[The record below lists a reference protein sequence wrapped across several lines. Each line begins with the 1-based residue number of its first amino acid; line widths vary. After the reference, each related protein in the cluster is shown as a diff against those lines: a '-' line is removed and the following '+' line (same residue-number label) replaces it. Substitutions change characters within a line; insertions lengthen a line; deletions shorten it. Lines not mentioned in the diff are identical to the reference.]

1 MVLLIVQPADGPL
14 ADGLLIH
21 LILAAQIVLRAH
33 DGGVHILH
41 ADAVDAA
48 MTCPY
53 ALRMFEEPDDLAS
66 AVNVSMQRD
75 ELRSKLE
82 KVLVEE
88 VVTYKQYKR
97 CQLMNLLIHAT
108 RVNTRFHLDGMVD
121 EAIELDYISKS
132 KVKCSTGL
140 LIEILKELLLR

>member
-1 MVLLIVQPADGPL
+1 MTIKEIETMHNLINYAIALLRISPNKG
-14 ADGLLIH
+14 INN
-21 LILAAQIVLRAH
+21 
-33 DGGVHILH
+33 
-41 ADAVDAA
+41 AVDAA
-48 MTCPY
+48 MSCPY
-53 ALRMFEEPDDLAS
+53 AIRMFDEPDDLAS

-75 ELRSKLE
+75 ELRAKLE

-88 VVTYKQYKR
+88 VVTSKNYKR
-97 CQLMNLLIHAT
+97 YQWMNLLIHAT

-121 EAIELDYISKS
+121 EAIELDYINKS